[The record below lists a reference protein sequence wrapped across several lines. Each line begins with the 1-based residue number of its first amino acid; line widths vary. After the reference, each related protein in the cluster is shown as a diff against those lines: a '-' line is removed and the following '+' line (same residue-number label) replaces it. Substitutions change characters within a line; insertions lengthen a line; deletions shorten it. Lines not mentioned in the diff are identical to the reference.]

1 MSITTFDNRTRGII
15 LTRMEKTRKD
25 AVIGIRTT
33 PEVKAAAEAIANR
46 DGRSLSQW
54 IERLICAAL
63 AKVK

>member
-1 MSITTFDNRTRGII
+1 MSITAFDNRMRGII
-15 LTRMEKTRKD
+15 LTRMEKPKKD

-33 PEVKAAAEAIANR
+33 PETKAAAEAAANR

-63 AKVK
+63 ARVK